1 MDKVIKLTKI
11 FLKNSFSNMDA
22 RMGISTKSK
31 SKIIVY
37 GLLFLYF
44 AGLIIFLGY
53 NLLDGLIAIH
63 QETIFV
69 GMILFMIF
77 GLAIIQTI
85 FSSINILYFTKDS
98 EYLLPLPLKPYQ
110 IILARTNVML
120 IAEYVIIFLILARTN
135 VMLIA
140 EYVIIFL
147 IGFIPLVMY
156 GILTGAGIVYYLTM
170 ILAVIL
176 VPILPVLLISM
187 LVMFIMSFAKLTKN
201 RNRFQLFATLLV
213 LAIIIAISISTSGM
227 KQDLTNEEMAQ
238 MVVKANGMIELVK
251 GYVPTVDYLMEA
263 LTTNSL
269 FTAIVEVLKTL
280 GITIIGFIVYMLIAQ
295 KIYFKGLVG
304 NLFGGGA
311 SSSNKEINQKEYRN
325 SKLYK
330 SYVGKEFKNMAR
342 NPVFLMQ
349 CLIPA
354 VLIPIIMVVVVYAGL
369 NSDGMG
375 LEQITQMVQQMS
387 TNTFFI
393 ACIILGVI
401 QFFTMFIYISITA
414 ISRDGENAVF
424 MKYIPVSLYKQY
436 MYKIIPNIIMNIV
449 TIIITL
455 GMAEYLLN
463 LPVITLIALFVVA
476 TIMGI
481 LQSIAMIIVDLKRPK
496 LNWDSEYAVAKQNLN
511 LVFPV
516 LLSIVNIVILVGFVY
531 LLKDINV
538 YMGIGILGILYI
550 AATVITNKYLYNKQ
564 YELADKI
571 I

>member
-77 GLAIIQTI
+77 GLGIIQTI

-120 IAEYVIIFLILARTN
+120 IAEYVIIFLI
-135 VMLIA
+135 
-140 EYVIIFL
+140 
-147 IGFIPLVMY
+147 GFIPLVMY

-170 ILAVIL
+170 ILSVIL

-187 LVMFIMSFAKLTKN
+187 LIMFIMSFARLTKN

-213 LAIIIAISISTSGM
+213 LAIIIALSISTSGM

-238 MVVKANGMIELVK
+238 MVVQANGMIELVK

-354 VLIPIIMVVVVYAGL
+354 ILIPIIMVVVVYTGL

-375 LEQITQMVQQMS
+375 LEQITQMVQQMP

-436 MYKIIPNIIMNIV
+436 LYKIIPNIIMNIV

-516 LLSIVNIVILVGFVY
+516 LLAMVNIVILVGFVY

-538 YMGIGILGILYI
+538 YVGVGILGILYI
-550 AATVITNKYLYNKQ
+550 IATVITNKYLYNKQ

>member
-1 MDKVIKLTKI
+1 MDKVVKLTKI
-11 FLKNSFSNMDA
+11 FLKNSFSNMDE

-31 SKIIVY
+31 NKILIY
-37 GLLFLYF
+37 GILFLYF

-63 QETIFV
+63 QETVFV

-85 FSSINILYFTKDS
+85 FSSINILYFTKDN
-98 EYLLPLPLKPYQ
+98 EYILPLPLKPYQ

-120 IAEYVIIFLILARTN
+120 IAEYAIIFLL
-135 VMLIA
+135 
-140 EYVIIFL
+140 
-147 IGFIPLVMY
+147 GFIPLIMY
-156 GILTGAGIVYYLTM
+156 GILTGAGMVYYITM
-170 ILAVIL
+170 VFAVIL
-176 VPILPVLLISM
+176 IPILPVLLISII
-187 LVMFIMSFAKLTKN
+187 VMVIMSFAKLTKN

-213 LAIIIAISISTSGM
+213 FAVIIAISISTSGM

-238 MVVKANGMIELVK
+238 MLVQANGMIELVK
-251 GYVPTVDYLMEA
+251 GYIPTVDYLMEA

-269 FTAIVEVLKTL
+269 FIAIIEVFKTL
-280 GITIIGFIVYMLIAQ
+280 GITIVGFILYMIIAQ

-311 SSSNKEINQKEYRN
+311 SSSNKKINQRKYKN

-354 VLIPIIMVVVVYAGL
+354 ILIPIIMVVVVYAGL

-375 LEQITQMVQQMS
+375 LEQITQMLQQMP
-387 TNTFFI
+387 TNTFII
-393 ACIILGVI
+393 ACVILGVI

-424 MKYIPVSLYKQY
+424 IKYIPVPLYKQY

-455 GMAEYLLN
+455 GMAQYILH
-463 LPVITLIALFVVA
+463 LPIVTIIALFIVA
-476 TIMGI
+476 TIMGL
-481 LQSIAMIIVDLKRPK
+481 LQSIAMLIIDLKRPK

-511 LVFPV
+511 LIFPM
-516 LLSIVNIVILVGFVY
+516 LLGMVNIVIIIGAAWLFKDIHVY
-531 LLKDINV
+531 LGLA
-538 YMGIGILGILYI
+538 ILGILFI
-550 AATVITNKYLYNKQ
+550 VATVIANKYLYDKQ
-564 YELADKI
+564 YVLADKI
-571 I
+571 L

>member
-31 SKIIVY
+31 NKILIY
-37 GLLFLYF
+37 GILFLYF

-110 IILARTNVML
+110 I
-120 IAEYVIIFLILARTN
+120 ILARTN

-375 LEQITQMVQQMS
+375 LEQITQMIQQMS

-424 MKYIPVSLYKQY
+424 MKYIPVPLYKQY

-455 GMAEYLLN
+455 GVAEYLLK

-511 LVFPV
+511 LIFPA
-516 LLSIVNIVILVGFVY
+516 LFAMINIAIIVGLVY

-538 YMGIGILGILYI
+538 YIGVGILGILYI
-550 AATVITNKYLYNKQ
+550 IATVITNKYLYNNQ
-564 YELADKI
+564 YELAEKI

>member
-120 IAEYVIIFLILARTN
+120 IAEYVIIFLI
-135 VMLIA
+135 
-140 EYVIIFL
+140 
-147 IGFIPLVMY
+147 GFIPLVMY

-238 MVVKANGMIELVK
+238 MVVQANGMIELVK

-375 LEQITQMVQQMS
+375 LEQITQMVQQMP

-455 GMAEYLLN
+455 GMAEYLLR
-463 LPVITLIALFVVA
+463 LPAITLIALFIVA

-516 LLSIVNIVILVGFVY
+516 LLAMVNIVILVGFVY

-538 YMGIGILGILYI
+538 YIGMGLLGILYI
-550 AATVITNKYLYNKQ
+550 VVTFVTNKYLYNKQ
-564 YELADKI
+564 YELANKI

>member
-1 MDKVIKLTKI
+1 MNKVIKLTKI

-31 SKIIVY
+31 SKIIIY

-77 GLAIIQTI
+77 GLATVQTI

-120 IAEYVIIFLILARTN
+120 IAEYLIIFL
-135 VMLIA
+135 V
-140 EYVIIFL
+140 
-147 IGFIPLVMY
+147 GFIPLVMY

-170 ILAVIL
+170 TLAVIL
-176 VPILPVLLISM
+176 LPILPVLLISM

-201 RNRFQLFATLLV
+201 RNKFQLFAMLLI
-213 LAIIIAISISTSGM
+213 LAIIMAISISTSGM

-238 MVVKANGMIELVK
+238 MVVQANGKIELVK
-251 GYVPTVDYLMEA
+251 GYIPTVDYLIEA

-269 FTAIVEVLKTL
+269 YTAIVEVLKTL

-354 VLIPIIMVVVVYAGL
+354 LLIPIIMVVVVFAGF

-375 LEQITQMVQQMS
+375 LEQIKQMVQQKP

-393 ACIILGVI
+393 ACIILCVI
-401 QFFTMFIYISITA
+401 QFFTMFIYVSITA
-414 ISRDGENAVF
+414 VSRDGENAVF

-436 MYKIIPNIIMNIV
+436 IYKIIPNIIMNIV
-449 TIIITL
+449 TILVTL

-516 LLSIVNIVILVGFVY
+516 LLSMINIAILIG
-531 LLKDINV
+531 LLFLLNNINV
-538 YMGIGILGILYI
+538 YIGIGIVGILYI
-550 AATVITNKYLYNKQ
+550 IATFITNKYLYNKQ
-564 YELADKI
+564 YELAEKI

>member
-1 MDKVIKLTKI
+1 MEKVIKLTKI

-31 SKIIVY
+31 SKILIY
-37 GLLFLYF
+37 GILFLYF

-63 QETIFV
+63 QETVFV

-120 IAEYVIIFLILARTN
+120 IAEYLIIFLL
-135 VMLIA
+135 
-140 EYVIIFL
+140 
-147 IGFIPLVMY
+147 GFIPLVMY
-156 GILTGAGIVYYLTM
+156 GILTGAEVIYYLTM
-170 ILAVIL
+170 IFAVIL
-176 VPILPVLLISM
+176 IPILPVLLISII
-187 LVMFIMSFAKLTKN
+187 VMFIMSFAKLTKN

-213 LAIIIAISISTSGM
+213 LAIIIALSISTSGM

-238 MVVKANGMIELVK
+238 MLVQANGMIELVK
-251 GYVPTVDYLMEA
+251 GYIPTVDYLMEA
-263 LTTNSL
+263 LTADSL
-269 FTAIVEVLKTL
+269 FISIVEVLKTL
-280 GITIIGFIVYMLIAQ
+280 GITVVGFILYMLIAQ

-304 NLFGGGA
+304 NLFGGGT

-342 NPVFLMQ
+342 NPVFLLQ

-354 VLIPIIMVVVVYAGL
+354 ILIPIIMVVVVYAGL

-375 LEQITQMVQQMS
+375 LEQITQMLHQMP
-387 TNTFFI
+387 TNTFLI
-393 ACIILGVI
+393 ACVILGII
-401 QFFTMFIYISITA
+401 QFFTMFIYVSITA

-455 GMAEYLLN
+455 GMAEYILH
-463 LPVITLIALFVVA
+463 LPIITLIALFIVS

-511 LVFPV
+511 LVFPM
-516 LLSIVNIVILVGFVY
+516 LLAMLNIAIMVGAVF

-538 YMGIGILGILYI
+538 YLGMGLLGILYI
-550 AATVITNKYLYNKQ
+550 VATVVINKYLYNKQ

>member
-1 MDKVIKLTKI
+1 MNKVIKLTKI

-31 SKIIVY
+31 SKILIY
-37 GLLFLYF
+37 GILFLYF
-44 AGLIIFLGY
+44 AGLITFLGY

-120 IAEYVIIFLILARTN
+120 IAEYVIIFLI
-135 VMLIA
+135 
-140 EYVIIFL
+140 
-147 IGFIPLVMY
+147 GFIPLVMY

-170 ILAVIL
+170 ILSVIL

-187 LVMFIMSFAKLTKN
+187 LIMFIMSFARLTKN

-213 LAIIIAISISTSGM
+213 LAIIIALSISTSGM

-238 MVVKANGMIELVK
+238 MVVQANGMIELVK

-354 VLIPIIMVVVVYAGL
+354 VLIPIIMVVVVYTGL

-375 LEQITQMVQQMS
+375 LEQITQMVQQMP

-516 LLSIVNIVILVGFVY
+516 LLAMVNIVILVGFVY

-538 YMGIGILGILYI
+538 YVGVGILGILYI
-550 AATVITNKYLYNKQ
+550 IATVITNKYLYNKQ

>member
-1 MDKVIKLTKI
+1 MEKVIKLTKI

-31 SKIIVY
+31 SKILIY
-37 GLLFLYF
+37 GILFLYF
-44 AGLIIFLGY
+44 AGLITFLGY

-120 IAEYVIIFLILARTN
+120 IAEYVIIFLI
-135 VMLIA
+135 
-140 EYVIIFL
+140 
-147 IGFIPLVMY
+147 GFIPLVMY

-170 ILAVIL
+170 ILSVIL

-187 LVMFIMSFAKLTKN
+187 LIMFIMSFARLTKN

-213 LAIIIAISISTSGM
+213 LAIIIALSISTSGM

-238 MVVKANGMIELVK
+238 MVVQANGMIELVK

-354 VLIPIIMVVVVYAGL
+354 ILIPIIMVVVVYTGL

-375 LEQITQMVQQMS
+375 LEQITQMVQQMP

-516 LLSIVNIVILVGFVY
+516 LLAMVNIVILVGFVY
-531 LLKDINV
+531 LLKDINI
-538 YMGIGILGILYI
+538 YMGVGILGILYI
-550 AATVITNKYLYNKQ
+550 VATVITNKYLYNKQ

>member
-31 SKIIVY
+31 SKIIIY

-69 GMILFMIF
+69 GMVLFMIF
-77 GLAIIQTI
+77 GLATVQTI

-120 IAEYVIIFLILARTN
+120 IAEYLIIFL
-135 VMLIA
+135 V
-140 EYVIIFL
+140 
-147 IGFIPLVMY
+147 GFIPLLMY
-156 GILTGAGIVYYLTM
+156 GILTGAGIIYYLTM
-170 ILAVIL
+170 IFAVIL
-176 VPILPVLLISM
+176 LPILPVLLISM

-201 RNRFQLFATLLV
+201 RNKFQLFAMLLI
-213 LAIIIAISISTSGM
+213 LAIIMAISISTSGM

-238 MVVKANGMIELVK
+238 MVVQANGMIELVK

-269 FTAIVEVLKTL
+269 FIAIVEVLKTL

-354 VLIPIIMVVVVYAGL
+354 VLIPIIMVVVVFAGF

-375 LEQITQMVQQMS
+375 LEQITQMAQQMP

-401 QFFTMFIYISITA
+401 QFFTMFIYVSITA
-414 ISRDGENAVF
+414 VSRDGENAVF

-436 MYKIIPNIIMNIV
+436 IYKIIPNIIMNIV
-449 TIIITL
+449 TILVTL

-516 LLSIVNIVILVGFVY
+516 LLSMINIAILVGFVY

-538 YMGIGILGILYI
+538 YIGVGILGILYVM
-550 AATVITNKYLYNKQ
+550 ATFITNKYLYNKQ

>member
-1 MDKVIKLTKI
+1 MDKVVKLTKI
-11 FLKNSFSNMDA
+11 FLKNSFSNMDE

-31 SKIIVY
+31 NKILIY
-37 GLLFLYF
+37 GILFLYF

-63 QETIFV
+63 QETVFV

-77 GLAIIQTI
+77 GLAIVQTI
-85 FSSINILYFTKDS
+85 FSSINILYFTKDN
-98 EYLLPLPLKPYQ
+98 EYILPLPLKPYQ

-120 IAEYVIIFLILARTN
+120 IAEYAIIFLL
-135 VMLIA
+135 
-140 EYVIIFL
+140 
-147 IGFIPLVMY
+147 GFIPLIMY
-156 GILTGAGIVYYLTM
+156 GILTGAGMVYYITM
-170 ILAVIL
+170 VFAVIL
-176 VPILPVLLISM
+176 IPILPVLLISII
-187 LVMFIMSFAKLTKN
+187 VMVIMSFAKLTKN

-213 LAIIIAISISTSGM
+213 FAVIIAISISTSGM

-238 MVVKANGMIELVK
+238 MLVQANGMIELVK
-251 GYVPTVDYLMEA
+251 GYIPTVDYLMEA

-269 FTAIVEVLKTL
+269 FIAIIEVFKTL
-280 GITIIGFIVYMLIAQ
+280 GITIVGFILYMIIAQ

-311 SSSNKEINQKEYRN
+311 SSSNKKINQRKYKN

-354 VLIPIIMVVVVYAGL
+354 ILIPIIMVVVVYAGL

-375 LEQITQMVQQMS
+375 LEQITQMLQQMP
-387 TNTFFI
+387 TNTFII
-393 ACIILGVI
+393 ACVILGVI

-424 MKYIPVSLYKQY
+424 IKYIPVPLYKQY

-455 GMAEYLLN
+455 GMAQYILH
-463 LPVITLIALFVVA
+463 LPIVTIIALFIVA
-476 TIMGI
+476 TIMGL
-481 LQSIAMIIVDLKRPK
+481 LQSIAMLIIDLKRPK

-511 LVFPV
+511 LIFPM
-516 LLSIVNIVILVGFVY
+516 LLGMVNIVIIIGAAWLFKDIHVY
-531 LLKDINV
+531 LGLA
-538 YMGIGILGILYI
+538 ILGILFI
-550 AATVITNKYLYNKQ
+550 VATVIANKYLYDKQ
-564 YELADKI
+564 YVLADKI
-571 I
+571 L

>member
-120 IAEYVIIFLILARTN
+120 IAEYVIIFLI
-135 VMLIA
+135 
-140 EYVIIFL
+140 
-147 IGFIPLVMY
+147 GFIPLVMY

-238 MVVKANGMIELVK
+238 MVVQANGMIELVK
-251 GYVPTVDYLMEA
+251 GYIPTVDYLMEA

-375 LEQITQMVQQMS
+375 LEKITQMVQQMS

-436 MYKIIPNIIMNIV
+436 LYKIIPNIIMNIV

-550 AATVITNKYLYNKQ
+550 AAIVITNKYLYNKQ
-564 YELADKI
+564 YELANKI

>member
-120 IAEYVIIFLILARTN
+120 IAEYVIIFLI
-135 VMLIA
+135 
-140 EYVIIFL
+140 
-147 IGFIPLVMY
+147 GFIPLVMY

-170 ILAVIL
+170 ILSVIL

-187 LVMFIMSFAKLTKN
+187 LIMFIMSFARLTKN

-213 LAIIIAISISTSGM
+213 LAIIIALSISASGM

-238 MVVKANGMIELVK
+238 MVVQANGMIELVK

-354 VLIPIIMVVVVYAGL
+354 ILIPIIMVVVVYTGL

-375 LEQITQMVQQMS
+375 LEQITQMVQQMP

-516 LLSIVNIVILVGFVY
+516 LLAMVNIVILVGFVY

-538 YMGIGILGILYI
+538 YVGVGILGILYI
-550 AATVITNKYLYNKQ
+550 VATVITNKYLYNKQ

>member
-53 NLLDGLIAIH
+53 NLLDGLIAIN

-110 IILARTNVML
+110 I
-120 IAEYVIIFLILARTN
+120 ILARTN

-238 MVVKANGMIELVK
+238 MVVQANGMIELVK
-251 GYVPTVDYLMEA
+251 GYIPTVDYLMEA

-354 VLIPIIMVVVVYAGL
+354 VLIPIIMVVVVYTGL

-375 LEQITQMVQQMS
+375 LEKITQMVQQMS

-436 MYKIIPNIIMNIV
+436 MYKIVPNIIMNIV

-516 LLSIVNIVILVGFVY
+516 LLAMVNIVILVGFVY

-538 YMGIGILGILYI
+538 YIGVGILGILYI
-550 AATVITNKYLYNKQ
+550 IATVITNKYLYNKQ

>member
-120 IAEYVIIFLILARTN
+120 IAEYVIIFLI
-135 VMLIA
+135 
-140 EYVIIFL
+140 
-147 IGFIPLVMY
+147 GFIPLVMY

-238 MVVKANGMIELVK
+238 MVVQANGMIELVK

-375 LEQITQMVQQMS
+375 LEQITQMIQQMS

-455 GMAEYLLN
+455 GMAEYLLR
-463 LPVITLIALFVVA
+463 LPAITLIALFIVA
-476 TIMGI
+476 TIMEI

-516 LLSIVNIVILVGFVY
+516 LLAMVNIVILVGFVY
-531 LLKDINV
+531 LLKDINI
-538 YMGIGILGILYI
+538 YMGVGILGILYI
-550 AATVITNKYLYNKQ
+550 VATVITNKYLYNKQ

>member
-1 MDKVIKLTKI
+1 MEKVIKLTKI

-31 SKIIVY
+31 SKILIY
-37 GLLFLYF
+37 GILFLYF

-69 GMILFMIF
+69 GMVLFMIF

-120 IAEYVIIFLILARTN
+120 IAEYLIIFLL
-135 VMLIA
+135 
-140 EYVIIFL
+140 
-147 IGFIPLVMY
+147 GFIPLVMY
-156 GILTGAGIVYYLTM
+156 GILTGAGIVYYLT
-170 ILAVIL
+170 IIFAVVLI
-176 VPILPVLLISM
+176 PILPVLLISII
-187 LVMFIMSFAKLTKN
+187 VMFIMSLAKLTKN

-213 LAIIIAISISTSGM
+213 LVIIIALSISTSGM
-227 KQDLTNEEMAQ
+227 QQDLTNEEMAQ
-238 MVVKANGMIELVK
+238 MVVQSNGMVELIK
-251 GYVPTVDYLMEA
+251 GYIPTVDYLMEA
-263 LTTNSL
+263 LTTDSL
-269 FTAIVEVLKTL
+269 FIAIVDVLKTL
-280 GITIIGFIVYMLIAQ
+280 GITIVGFILYMLIAQ

-304 NLFGGGA
+304 NLFGGGS

-369 NSDGMG
+369 NNDGMG
-375 LEQITQMVQQMS
+375 LGQINQILQQIP
-387 TNTFFI
+387 TNTFII
-393 ACIILGVI
+393 ACVILGVI

-424 MKYIPVSLYKQY
+424 MKYIPVPLYKQY
-436 MYKIIPNIIMNIV
+436 MYKIIPNIIMNIA
-449 TIIITL
+449 TIIVTL
-455 GMAEYLLN
+455 GMAQYILN
-463 LPVITLIALFVVA
+463 LPIITLIALFVVA

-511 LVFPV
+511 LVFPI
-516 LLSIVNIVILVGFVY
+516 LLAMLNIAIMVGLVF

-538 YMGIGILGILYI
+538 YIGIGLLGILYI
-550 AATVITNKYLYNKQ
+550 VATVLTNKYLYNKQ

>member
-1 MDKVIKLTKI
+1 MNKVIKLTKI

-31 SKIIVY
+31 SKILIY
-37 GLLFLYF
+37 GILFLYF

-63 QETIFV
+63 QETVFV

-120 IAEYVIIFLILARTN
+120 IAEYVIIFLI
-135 VMLIA
+135 
-140 EYVIIFL
+140 
-147 IGFIPLVMY
+147 GFIPLVMY

-170 ILAVIL
+170 ILSVIL

-213 LAIIIAISISTSGM
+213 LAIIIALSISTSGM

-238 MVVKANGMIELVK
+238 MVVQANGMIELVK

-375 LEQITQMVQQMS
+375 LEQITQMIQQMS

-455 GMAEYLLN
+455 GMAEYLLR
-463 LPVITLIALFVVA
+463 LPAITLIALFIVA

-516 LLSIVNIVILVGFVY
+516 LLAMVNIVILVGFVY
-531 LLKDINV
+531 LLKDINI
-538 YMGIGILGILYI
+538 YMGVGILGILYI
-550 AATVITNKYLYNKQ
+550 VATVITNKYLYNKQ

>member
-1 MDKVIKLTKI
+1 MEKVIKLTKI

-31 SKIIVY
+31 SKILIY
-37 GLLFLYF
+37 GILFLYF

-77 GLAIIQTI
+77 GLGIIQTI

-110 IILARTNVML
+110 I
-120 IAEYVIIFLILARTN
+120 ILARTN

-375 LEQITQMVQQMS
+375 LEKITQMVQQMS

-436 MYKIIPNIIMNIV
+436 LYKIIPNIIMNIV

-516 LLSIVNIVILVGFVY
+516 LLAMVNIVILVGCVY

-538 YMGIGILGILYI
+538 YMGIGIIGILYI

>member
-1 MDKVIKLTKI
+1 MNKVIKLTKI

-31 SKIIVY
+31 NKILIY
-37 GLLFLYF
+37 GILFLYF

-63 QETIFV
+63 QETVFV

-110 IILARTNVML
+110 I
-120 IAEYVIIFLILARTN
+120 ILARTN

-311 SSSNKEINQKEYRN
+311 SNTNKEINQKEYRN

-375 LEQITQMVQQMS
+375 LEQITQMLQQMP

-463 LPVITLIALFVVA
+463 LPVITLIALFIVA

-481 LQSIAMIIVDLKRPK
+481 LQSITMIIVDLKRPK

-516 LLSIVNIVILVGFVY
+516 LLAMINIAIMVGLVF

-538 YMGIGILGILYI
+538 YIGIGLLGILYI
-550 AATVITNKYLYNKQ
+550 VATVVTNKYLYNKQ
-564 YELADKI
+564 YELAEKI

>member
-77 GLAIIQTI
+77 GLGIIQTI
-85 FSSINILYFTKDS
+85 FSSITILYFTKDS

-110 IILARTNVML
+110 I
-120 IAEYVIIFLILARTN
+120 ILARTN

-170 ILAVIL
+170 ILSVIL

-187 LVMFIMSFAKLTKN
+187 LVMFIMSFARLTKN

-213 LAIIIAISISTSGM
+213 LAIIIALSISTSGM

-481 LQSIAMIIVDLKRPK
+481 LQSIAMVIVDLKRPK

-516 LLSIVNIVILVGFVY
+516 LLAMINIAIMVGLVF

-538 YMGIGILGILYI
+538 YMGVGILGILYI
-550 AATVITNKYLYNKQ
+550 IATVITNKYLYNKQ

>member
-120 IAEYVIIFLILARTN
+120 IAEYVIIFLI
-135 VMLIA
+135 
-140 EYVIIFL
+140 
-147 IGFIPLVMY
+147 GFIPLVMY

-187 LVMFIMSFAKLTKN
+187 LVMFIMIFAKLTKN

-238 MVVKANGMIELVK
+238 MVVQANGMIELVK
-251 GYVPTVDYLMEA
+251 GYIPTVDYLMEA

-354 VLIPIIMVVVVYAGL
+354 ILIPIIMVVVVYTGL

-375 LEQITQMVQQMS
+375 LEQITQMVQQMP

-511 LVFPV
+511 LVFPI
-516 LLSIVNIVILVGFVY
+516 LLSMVNIVILVGFVY

-538 YMGIGILGILYI
+538 YVGVGILGILYI
-550 AATVITNKYLYNKQ
+550 IATVITNKYLYNKQ

>member
-63 QETIFV
+63 QETVFV

-77 GLAIIQTI
+77 GLGIIQTI

-120 IAEYVIIFLILARTN
+120 IAEYVIIFLI
-135 VMLIA
+135 
-140 EYVIIFL
+140 
-147 IGFIPLVMY
+147 GFIPLVMY

-170 ILAVIL
+170 IFAVVLI
-176 VPILPVLLISM
+176 PILPVLLISII
-187 LVMFIMSFAKLTKN
+187 VMFIMSFARLTKN
-201 RNRFQLFATLLV
+201 RNRFQLFVTLLV
-213 LAIIIAISISTSGM
+213 FAIIIALSISTSGM

-238 MVVKANGMIELVK
+238 MVVQANGMIELVK
-251 GYVPTVDYLMEA
+251 GYIPTVDYLMEA

-375 LEQITQMVQQMS
+375 LEKITQMLQQMP

-424 MKYIPVSLYKQY
+424 MKYIPVPLYKQY
-436 MYKIIPNIIMNIV
+436 VYKIIPNIIMNIV

-455 GMAEYLLN
+455 GMAEYLLR
-463 LPVITLIALFVVA
+463 LPVITLIALFIVA

-550 AATVITNKYLYNKQ
+550 AAIVITNKYLYNKQ

>member
-31 SKIIVY
+31 NKILIY
-37 GLLFLYF
+37 GILFLYF

-110 IILARTNVML
+110 I
-120 IAEYVIIFLILARTN
+120 ILARTN

-238 MVVKANGMIELVK
+238 MVVQANGMIELVK

-311 SSSNKEINQKEYRN
+311 SSSNKEMNQKEYRN

-354 VLIPIIMVVVVYAGL
+354 ILIPIIMVVVVYAGL

-375 LEQITQMVQQMS
+375 LEQITQMLQQMP
-387 TNTFFI
+387 TNTFII
-393 ACIILGVI
+393 ACAILGVI

-424 MKYIPVSLYKQY
+424 MKYIPVPLYKQY
-436 MYKIIPNIIMNIV
+436 LYKIIPNIIMNIV

-455 GMAEYLLN
+455 GMAEYLLR
-463 LPVITLIALFVVA
+463 LPAITLIALFIVA

-511 LVFPV
+511 LIFPV
-516 LLSIVNIVILVGFVY
+516 LLAMLNIAIMVGTVF

-538 YMGIGILGILYI
+538 YLGMGLLGILYI
-550 AATVITNKYLYNKQ
+550 VATVVINKYLYNKQ
-564 YELADKI
+564 YELANKI

>member
-120 IAEYVIIFLILARTN
+120 IAEYVIIFLI
-135 VMLIA
+135 
-140 EYVIIFL
+140 
-147 IGFIPLVMY
+147 GFIPLVMY

-176 VPILPVLLISM
+176 LPILPVLLISM

-213 LAIIIAISISTSGM
+213 LAIIIALSISTSGM

-238 MVVKANGMIELVK
+238 MVVQANGMIELVK

-354 VLIPIIMVVVVYAGL
+354 ILIPIIMVVVVYTGL

-375 LEQITQMVQQMS
+375 LEQITQMVQQMP

>member
-1 MDKVIKLTKI
+1 MEKVIKLTKI

-31 SKIIVY
+31 SKILIY
-37 GLLFLYF
+37 GILFLYF
-44 AGLIIFLGY
+44 AGLITFLGY

-120 IAEYVIIFLILARTN
+120 IAEYVIIFLI
-135 VMLIA
+135 
-140 EYVIIFL
+140 
-147 IGFIPLVMY
+147 GFIPLVMY

-187 LVMFIMSFAKLTKN
+187 LVMFIMSFARLTKN

-213 LAIIIAISISTSGM
+213 LAIIIALSISTSGM

-238 MVVKANGMIELVK
+238 MVVQANGMIELVK
-251 GYVPTVDYLMEA
+251 GYIPTIDYLMEA

-311 SSSNKEINQKEYRN
+311 SNTNKKINQKEYKN

-354 VLIPIIMVVVVYAGL
+354 ILIPIIMVIITYTGIS
-369 NSDGMG
+369 SDGMG
-375 LEQITQMVQQMS
+375 FEQINQMVGQMP
-387 TNTFFI
+387 TNTFMI
-393 ACIILGVI
+393 ACIILGII
-401 QFFTMFIYISITA
+401 QFFTMFIYIAITA
-414 ISRDGENAVF
+414 VSRDGENAVF
-424 MKYIPVSLYKQY
+424 MKYIPVTLYKQY
-436 MYKIIPNIIMNIV
+436 IYKIIPNIIMYMVSIAI
-449 TIIITL
+449 TLGIAEYILHLPIITL
-455 GMAEYLLN
+455 IL
-463 LPVITLIALFVVA
+463 LFVVS
-476 TIMGI
+476 TIMGV
-481 LQSIAMIIVDLKRPK
+481 LQSIVMIIIDLKRPK

-511 LVFPV
+511 LIFPM
-516 LLSIVNIVILVGFVY
+516 LFSMLNIGIMIGAVA
-531 LLKDINV
+531 LLKNINV
-538 YMGIGILGILYI
+538 YLGLGIVGVLYI
-550 AATVITNKYLYNKQ
+550 VATVVTNKYLYNNQNK
-564 YELADKI
+564 LADKI

>member
-1 MDKVIKLTKI
+1 MEKVIKLTKI

-31 SKIIVY
+31 SKILIY
-37 GLLFLYF
+37 GILFLYF

-98 EYLLPLPLKPYQ
+98 EYLLPLPLKTYQ

-120 IAEYVIIFLILARTN
+120 IAEYLIIFL
-135 VMLIA
+135 V
-140 EYVIIFL
+140 
-147 IGFIPLVMY
+147 GFIPLVMY
-156 GILTGAGIVYYLTM
+156 GILTGAGIIYYSTM
-170 ILAVIL
+170 IFAVVLI
-176 VPILPVLLISM
+176 PILPVLLISII
-187 LVMFIMSFAKLTKN
+187 VMFIMSFARLTKN
-201 RNRFQLFATLLV
+201 RNRFQLFVTLLV
-213 LAIIIAISISTSGM
+213 FAIIIALSISTSGM

-238 MVVKANGMIELVK
+238 MVVQANGMVELVK
-251 GYVPTVDYLMEA
+251 GYVPTIDYLMEA

-269 FTAIVEVLKTL
+269 FIAIVEVLKTL
-280 GITIIGFIVYMLIAQ
+280 GITIIGFILYMLIAQ

-304 NLFGGGA
+304 NLFGGGT

-342 NPVFLMQ
+342 NPVFLLQ

-375 LEQITQMVQQMS
+375 LQQITQMVQQMP

-424 MKYIPVSLYKQY
+424 MKYIPVPLYKQY
-436 MYKIIPNIIMNIV
+436 IYKIIPNIIMNIV
-449 TIIITL
+449 TIIVTL
-455 GMAEYLLN
+455 GMAEYLLR
-463 LPVITLIALFVVA
+463 LPVITLIALFIVA

-481 LQSIAMIIVDLKRPK
+481 LQSISMIIVDLKRPK

-511 LVFPV
+511 LVFPM
-516 LLSIVNIVILVGFVY
+516 LLAMFNIAIMVGAVF

-538 YMGIGILGILYI
+538 YLGIGLLGILYI
-550 AATVITNKYLYNKQ
+550 VATVVTNKYLYNKQ

>member
-22 RMGISTKSK
+22 RMGISSKSK

-63 QETIFV
+63 QETIFI

-77 GLAIIQTI
+77 GLAIIQSI

-120 IAEYVIIFLILARTN
+120 IAEYLIIFL
-135 VMLIA
+135 V
-140 EYVIIFL
+140 
-147 IGFIPLVMY
+147 GFIPLVMY
-156 GILTGAGIVYYLTM
+156 GVLTGAGIVYYLTM
-170 ILAVIL
+170 TLAVIL

-187 LVMFIMSFAKLTKN
+187 IVMFIMSFAKLTKN
-201 RNRFQLFATLLV
+201 RNRFQLFATLLL

-375 LEQITQMVQQMS
+375 LEQITQMIQQMS

-414 ISRDGENAVF
+414 VSRDGENAVF
-424 MKYIPVSLYKQY
+424 MKYIPVPLYKQY

-455 GMAEYLLN
+455 GVAEYLLK

-511 LVFPV
+511 LIFPA
-516 LLSIVNIVILVGFVY
+516 LFAMINIAIIVGLVY

-538 YMGIGILGILYI
+538 YIGVGILGILYI
-550 AATVITNKYLYNKQ
+550 IATVITNKYLYNNQ
-564 YELADKI
+564 YELAEKI

>member
-1 MDKVIKLTKI
+1 MEKVIKLTKI

-31 SKIIVY
+31 SKILIY
-37 GLLFLYF
+37 GILFLYF
-44 AGLIIFLGY
+44 AGLITFLGY

-120 IAEYVIIFLILARTN
+120 IAEYVIIFLI
-135 VMLIA
+135 
-140 EYVIIFL
+140 
-147 IGFIPLVMY
+147 GFIPLVMY

-187 LVMFIMSFAKLTKN
+187 LVMFIMSFARLTKN

-238 MVVKANGMIELVK
+238 MVVQANGMIELVK

-354 VLIPIIMVVVVYAGL
+354 VLIPIIMVVVVYTGL

-375 LEQITQMVQQMS
+375 LEQITQMVQQMP

-516 LLSIVNIVILVGFVY
+516 LLAMVNIVILVGFVY

-538 YMGIGILGILYI
+538 YVGVGILGILYI
-550 AATVITNKYLYNKQ
+550 VATVITNKYLYNKQ

>member
-1 MDKVIKLTKI
+1 MNKVIKLTKI

-22 RMGISTKSK
+22 RMGISTRSK

-120 IAEYVIIFLILARTN
+120 IAEYVIIFLI
-135 VMLIA
+135 
-140 EYVIIFL
+140 
-147 IGFIPLVMY
+147 GFIPLVMY

-170 ILAVIL
+170 ILSVIL

-187 LVMFIMSFAKLTKN
+187 LIMFIMSFARLTKN

-238 MVVKANGMIELVK
+238 MVVQANGMIELVK

-516 LLSIVNIVILVGFVY
+516 LLAMVNIVILVGCVY

-550 AATVITNKYLYNKQ
+550 VATVITNKYLYNKQ

>member
-1 MDKVIKLTKI
+1 MNKVIKLTKI

-31 SKIIVY
+31 SKIIIY

-69 GMILFMIF
+69 GMVLFMIF
-77 GLAIIQTI
+77 GLATVQTI

-120 IAEYVIIFLILARTN
+120 IAEYLIIFL
-135 VMLIA
+135 V
-140 EYVIIFL
+140 
-147 IGFIPLVMY
+147 GFIPLVMY
-156 GILTGAGIVYYLTM
+156 GILTGAGIIYYLTM
-170 ILAVIL
+170 IFAVIL
-176 VPILPVLLISM
+176 LPILPVLLISM

-201 RNRFQLFATLLV
+201 RNKFQLFAMLLI
-213 LAIIIAISISTSGM
+213 LAIIMAISISTSGM

-238 MVVKANGMIELVK
+238 MVVQANGMIELVK

-354 VLIPIIMVVVVYAGL
+354 VLIPIIMVVVVFAGF

-375 LEQITQMVQQMS
+375 LEQITQMAQQMP

-401 QFFTMFIYISITA
+401 QFFTMFIYVSITA
-414 ISRDGENAVF
+414 VSRDGENAVF

-436 MYKIIPNIIMNIV
+436 IYKIIPNIIMNIV
-449 TIIITL
+449 TILVTL

-516 LLSIVNIVILVGFVY
+516 LLSMINIAILVGFVY

-538 YMGIGILGILYI
+538 YIGVGILGILYVI
-550 AATVITNKYLYNKQ
+550 ATFITNKYLYNKQ
-564 YELADKI
+564 YELAEKI